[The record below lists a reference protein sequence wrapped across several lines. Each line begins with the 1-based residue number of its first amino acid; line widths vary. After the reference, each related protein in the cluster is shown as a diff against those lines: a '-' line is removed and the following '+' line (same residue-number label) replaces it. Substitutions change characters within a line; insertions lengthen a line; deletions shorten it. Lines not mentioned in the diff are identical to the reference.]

1 MRPTI
6 PGLVMLMAALA
17 ACGPTT
23 RGTTA
28 EADPGADHRVED
40 ISLSETNGEI
50 GRPFRAD
57 ITWRDNYIDD
67 PEISVTG
74 LPPGLEL
81 DLAERAIVGT
91 PTQDGFFTIQVAI
104 RKRRPDEKLYR
115 PRPDDRW
122 WPAEFELSIY
132 RPVE

>member
-1 MRPTI
+1 MARMRLLI
-6 PGLVMLMAALA
+6 PIAVALLA

-28 EADPGADHRVED
+28 ADDPSEHRVEE
-40 ISLSETNGEI
+40 IELSTTHGEV

-57 ITWRDNYIDD
+57 ITWRSNYLED

-81 DLAERAIVGT
+81 DADNRAIVGT
-91 PTQDGFFTIQVAI
+91 PTQDGFFTIQVAL
-104 RKRRPDEKLYR
+104 RRPRPDEKMYR
-115 PRPDDRW
+115 PTPDDRW
-122 WPAEFELSIY
+122 WPEEFELEIY
-132 RPVE
+132 KPVE